1 MAGGNFTANLNSNG
15 LKLNVKNYK
24 LKNNNINLDLYD
36 AASSYENIDYT
47 TSEEN
52 INTNLN
58 TNDFD
63 FGESISKASNQ
74 LQEIKSTQEEEK
86 PWWDVVFDYAA
97 TAVGSVVSG
106 VVDVVENIGDGLI
119 MCGGELASG
128 VASLCGNEDLASEIK
143 KGTQDI
149 VQYDWSEAA
158 YDAAMD
164 ALDVD
169 DEIAHGVVHQVGN
182 AVGSMAGY
190 AALSLVPGGAAVTAA
205 TGFLAAKGSSAEHA
219 FQSGATFEE
228 ASVTSTVAGA
238 AGALSGAALNK
249 VQGAAKGAS
258 SIKDVAKLTAKGM
271 AVSAAEPVVNSVTE
285 YATYGKDMV
294 DENGNPLY
302 DNFGDYY
309 VESGGLLNTA
319 IAGGVGGISAG
330 SQATSGYRNNINTQ
344 KNRVDNLEKISNKME
359 ASTFDRIKNKAFLKN
374 QGKYSDEA
382 AFKLYKLSIEDA
394 IGKAKQAGNKDVQNM
409 LEKLYLLKNKRP
421 GFGIYFDPDNG
432 AFSDSYISGSISLG
446 TDVISG
452 NQKGVVYHE
461 LGHTLHGAI
470 NDSLVPSNYMNVKES
485 IKSHMFHNTD
495 VVRDCM
501 NYIQDSASSAYN
513 QAAVYFDENMASSV
527 VNQLNQANWDDVI
540 NNYKKAGFS
549 EQQINEL
556 IQIDYNEQYNNIRNA
571 EIIKLSNNYQR
582 EQGVDAL
589 SDIVGSV
596 WNGNKRFAILDKNGN
611 KVYLGGDITYSHDI
625 NYYTKITDQ
634 NGNIIG
640 NKTLEEVNECAFH
653 EQMANYIQLKLS
665 NDTVHLNMLQKLL
678 GDDWIQMME
687 KEFNNIL
694 DYFK

>member
-1 MAGGNFTANLNSNG
+1 MVGGSFTANLNSGG

-24 LKNNNINLDLYD
+24 LKDNNINLDLYD

-63 FGESISKASNQ
+63 LGEAMSKASNQ
-74 LQEIKSTQEEEK
+74 LQEIRNHQEEEK
-86 PWWDVVFDYAA
+86 PWWEVVFDYAV

-106 VVDVVENIGDGLI
+106 VADVVENIGDGLI

-158 YDAAMD
+158 YDAAME

-169 DEIAHGVVHQVGN
+169 DEIAHGAVHQVGN
-182 AVGSMAGY
+182 ALGSMAGY

-271 AVSAAEPVVNSVTE
+271 AVSVAEPVVNSVTE
-285 YATYGKDMV
+285 YATYGKDMT

-319 IAGGVGGISAG
+319 IASGVGGISTG
-330 SQATSGYRNNINTQ
+330 SQAIKGYKNNKATTSFVGQSDNSELSIFGKKGNGELIYSEAKKQLKSAMNGEFKGYFSKEKLKLTLDKIKVFDTYDDFWSAYCAKQNV
-344 KNRVDNLEKISNKME
+344 VDNSLYGRIGGVAFDDGIYLPPNVTGNEVVHETLHGLSN
-359 ASTFDRIKNKAFLKN
+359 N
-374 QGKYSDEA
+374 GKYS
-382 AFKLYKLSIEDA
+382 K
-394 IGKAKQAGNKDVQNM
+394 
-409 LEKLYLLKNKRP
+409 
-421 GFGIYFDPDNG
+421 GITQYYQENG
-432 AFSDSYISGSISLG
+432 ATYRYNKLNEGYTEYLANGISGSNARAYIDTVDIVSKLDNIYSIAYGENNIIKWEYFNNDVSISQQLFDSNLG
-446 TDVISG
+446 AGAYEQFVKAVEYGSSCDNKFISD
-452 NQKGVVYHE
+452 Q
-461 LGHTLHGAI
+461 
-470 NDSLVPSNYMNVKES
+470 
-485 IKSHMFHNTD
+485 NT
-495 VVRDCM
+495 
-501 NYIQDSASSAYN
+501 IQY
-513 QAAVYFDENMASSV
+513 Y
-527 VNQLNQANWDDVI
+527 
-540 NNYKKAGFS
+540 
-549 EQQINEL
+549 NEL
-556 IQIDYNEQYNNIRNA
+556 ANT
-571 EIIKLSNNYQR
+571 
-582 EQGVDAL
+582 
-589 SDIVGSV
+589 
-596 WNGNKRFAILDKNGN
+596 ILDQL
-611 KVYLGGDITYSHDI
+611 YL
-625 NYYTKITDQ
+625 KIT
-634 NGNIIG
+634 GG
-640 NKTLEEVNECAFH
+640 
-653 EQMANYIQLKLS
+653 
-665 NDTVHLNMLQKLL
+665 
-678 GDDWIQMME
+678 
-687 KEFNNIL
+687 
-694 DYFK
+694 

>member
-36 AASSYENIDYT
+36 AATSYENIDYT

-63 FGESISKASNQ
+63 LGESISKASNQ

-302 DNFGDYY
+302 DNFGEYY

-330 SQATSGYRNNINTQ
+330 SQAVKGYNNNIKAQ
-344 KNRVDNLEKISNKME
+344 KYGTEVIASFSDDDVSAILSSAELSDYRSKWSKRELSSWLHQNFDGIYGSSEIDNILQRINKVSDNYWPTLLKSMGLNEGILGFVDKNSNLYLPQQANKHSAYHEAFHQLSEINGYKSGLKVSDAQGNLHKITGIREYYQDGFNSTLANE
-359 ASTFDRIKNKAFLKN
+359 TLTDFLAS
-374 QGKYSDEA
+374 KYSDG
-382 AFKLYKLSIEDA
+382 KIYNSVYDA
-394 IGKAKQAGNKDVQNM
+394 
-409 LEKLYLLKNKRP
+409 
-421 GFGIYFDPDNG
+421 
-432 AFSDSYISGSISLG
+432 S
-446 TDVISG
+446 
-452 NQKGVVYHE
+452 
-461 LGHTLHGAI
+461 
-470 NDSLVPSNYMNVKES
+470 NVKLWSRLDDAMTEAYGES
-485 IKSHMFHNTD
+485 G
-495 VVRDCM
+495 
-501 NYIQDSASSAYN
+501 
-513 QAAVYFDENMASSV
+513 
-527 VNQLNQANWDDVI
+527 AN
-540 NNYKKAGFS
+540 
-549 EQQINEL
+549 L
-556 IQIDYNEQYNNIRNA
+556 
-571 EIIKLSNNYQR
+571 L
-582 EQGVDAL
+582 
-589 SDIVGSV
+589 
-596 WNGNKRFAILDKNGN
+596 
-611 KVYLGGDITYSHDI
+611 
-625 NYYTKITDQ
+625 
-634 NGNIIG
+634 
-640 NKTLEEVNECAFH
+640 LES
-653 EQMANYIQLKLS
+653 YLS
-665 NDTVHLNMLQKLL
+665 NDTSRIRNFFQTYSSKGTYDDFVRKMKYYSSNELENMVSS
-678 GDDWIQMME
+678 IE
-687 KEFNNIL
+687 KNVYKQNNSFGSRIRSL
-694 DYFK
+694 FGGK

>member
-63 FGESISKASNQ
+63 LGESISKASNQ

-302 DNFGDYY
+302 DNFGEYY

-330 SQATSGYRNNINTQ
+330 SQAVKGYNNNIKAQ
-344 KNRVDNLEKISNKME
+344 KYGTEVIASFSDDDVSAILSSAELSDYRSKWSKRELSSWLHQNFDGIYGSSEIDNILQRINKVSDNYWPTLLKSMGLNEGILGFVDKNSNLYLPQQANKHSAYHEAFHQLSEINGYKSGLKVSDAQGNLHKITGIREYYQDGFNSTLANE
-359 ASTFDRIKNKAFLKN
+359 TLTDFLAS
-374 QGKYSDEA
+374 KYSDG
-382 AFKLYKLSIEDA
+382 KIYNSVYDA
-394 IGKAKQAGNKDVQNM
+394 
-409 LEKLYLLKNKRP
+409 
-421 GFGIYFDPDNG
+421 
-432 AFSDSYISGSISLG
+432 S
-446 TDVISG
+446 
-452 NQKGVVYHE
+452 
-461 LGHTLHGAI
+461 
-470 NDSLVPSNYMNVKES
+470 NVKLWSRLDDAMTEAYGES
-485 IKSHMFHNTD
+485 G
-495 VVRDCM
+495 
-501 NYIQDSASSAYN
+501 
-513 QAAVYFDENMASSV
+513 
-527 VNQLNQANWDDVI
+527 AN
-540 NNYKKAGFS
+540 
-549 EQQINEL
+549 L
-556 IQIDYNEQYNNIRNA
+556 
-571 EIIKLSNNYQR
+571 L
-582 EQGVDAL
+582 
-589 SDIVGSV
+589 
-596 WNGNKRFAILDKNGN
+596 
-611 KVYLGGDITYSHDI
+611 
-625 NYYTKITDQ
+625 
-634 NGNIIG
+634 
-640 NKTLEEVNECAFH
+640 LES
-653 EQMANYIQLKLS
+653 YLS
-665 NDTVHLNMLQKLL
+665 NDTSRIRNFFQTYSSKGTYDDFVRKMKYYSSNELENMVSS
-678 GDDWIQMME
+678 IE
-687 KEFNNIL
+687 KNVYKQNNSFGSRIRSL
-694 DYFK
+694 FGGK

>member
-128 VASLCGNEDLASEIK
+128 VVSLCGNEDLASEIK

-228 ASVTSTVAGA
+228 ASVISTVAGA

-302 DNFGDYY
+302 DNFGEYY

-330 SQATSGYRNNINTQ
+330 SQAVKGYNNNIKAQ
-344 KNRVDNLEKISNKME
+344 KYGTEVIASFSDDDVSAILSSAELSDYRSKWSKRELSSWLHQNFDGIYGSSEIDNILQRINKVSDNYWPTLLKSMGLNEGILGFVDKNSNLYLPQQANKHSAYHEAFHQLSEINGYKSGLKVSDAQGNLHKITGIREYYQDGFNSTLANE
-359 ASTFDRIKNKAFLKN
+359 TLTDFLAS
-374 QGKYSDEA
+374 KYSDG
-382 AFKLYKLSIEDA
+382 KIYNSVYDA
-394 IGKAKQAGNKDVQNM
+394 
-409 LEKLYLLKNKRP
+409 
-421 GFGIYFDPDNG
+421 
-432 AFSDSYISGSISLG
+432 S
-446 TDVISG
+446 
-452 NQKGVVYHE
+452 
-461 LGHTLHGAI
+461 
-470 NDSLVPSNYMNVKES
+470 NVKLWSRLDDAMTEAYGES
-485 IKSHMFHNTD
+485 G
-495 VVRDCM
+495 
-501 NYIQDSASSAYN
+501 
-513 QAAVYFDENMASSV
+513 
-527 VNQLNQANWDDVI
+527 AN
-540 NNYKKAGFS
+540 
-549 EQQINEL
+549 L
-556 IQIDYNEQYNNIRNA
+556 
-571 EIIKLSNNYQR
+571 L
-582 EQGVDAL
+582 
-589 SDIVGSV
+589 
-596 WNGNKRFAILDKNGN
+596 
-611 KVYLGGDITYSHDI
+611 
-625 NYYTKITDQ
+625 
-634 NGNIIG
+634 
-640 NKTLEEVNECAFH
+640 LES
-653 EQMANYIQLKLS
+653 YLS
-665 NDTVHLNMLQKLL
+665 NDTSRIRNFFQTYSSKGTYDDFVRKMKYYSSNELENMVSS
-678 GDDWIQMME
+678 IE
-687 KEFNNIL
+687 KNVYKQNNSFGSRIRSL
-694 DYFK
+694 FGGK

>member
-1 MAGGNFTANLNSNG
+1 MAGGSFTANLNING

-36 AASSYENIDYT
+36 AATSYENIDYT

-63 FGESISKASNQ
+63 LGESISKASNQ

-106 VVDVVENIGDGLI
+106 VADVVENIGDGLI

-128 VASLCGNEDLASEIK
+128 VASLCGNEELASEIK

-158 YDAAMD
+158 YDVAMD

-294 DENGNPLY
+294 DENGNLLY

-319 IAGGVGGISAG
+319 IASGVGGISTG
-330 SQATSGYRNNINTQ
+330 SQA
-344 KNRVDNLEKISNKME
+344 
-359 ASTFDRIKNKAFLKN
+359 IK
-374 QGKYSDEA
+374 G
-382 AFKLYKLSIEDA
+382 
-394 IGKAKQAGNKDVQNM
+394 
-409 LEKLYLLKNKRP
+409 
-421 GFGIYFDPDNG
+421 
-432 AFSDSYISGSISLG
+432 
-446 TDVISG
+446 
-452 NQKGVVYHE
+452 
-461 LGHTLHGAI
+461 
-470 NDSLVPSNYMNVKES
+470 YMNMDPKYRLKHASHNVTPRKERKVKIGDQE
-485 IKSHMFHNTD
+485 IKTNLTD
-495 VVRDCM
+495 
-501 NYIQDSASSAYN
+501 
-513 QAAVYFDENMASSV
+513 
-527 VNQLNQANWDDVI
+527 
-540 NNYKKAGFS
+540 
-549 EQQINEL
+549 NEL
-556 IQIDYNEQYNNIRNA
+556 IMFANDFYDLRPPISSLDAYPKYGVVEGVSSLVINEEGKLTIDWVENQGAQIGTRKNTVISA
-571 EIIKLSNNYQR
+571 GSEIDRYGNP
-582 EQGVDAL
+582 
-589 SDIVGSV
+589 
-596 WNGNKRFAILDKNGN
+596 NGNFFGKMQLDKNGN
-611 KVYLGGDITYSHDI
+611 YIGIDYDMRSLPYTEGSQI
-625 NYYTKITDQ
+625 YTKMKVIKEISSDSLSKAMTALKVSDPKFYKEITIQMKKDGFPCIEMP
-634 NGNIIG
+634 NGTVKI
-640 NKTLEEVNECAFH
+640 EVNEAEIAAAYGH
-653 EQMANYIQLKLS
+653 KGGGIQFELPIRSGYLKDPRLGFLS
-665 NDTVHLNMLQKLL
+665 
-678 GDDWIQMME
+678 
-687 KEFNNIL
+687 
-694 DYFK
+694 Y

>member
-1 MAGGNFTANLNSNG
+1 MAGGSFTANLNING

-36 AASSYENIDYT
+36 AATSYENIDYT

-63 FGESISKASNQ
+63 LGESISKASNQ

-106 VVDVVENIGDGLI
+106 VADVVENIGDGLI

-128 VASLCGNEDLASEIK
+128 VASLCGNEELASEIK

-158 YDAAMD
+158 YDVAMD

-302 DNFGDYY
+302 DNFGEYY

-319 IAGGVGGISAG
+319 IAGGVGGISTG
-330 SQATSGYRNNINTQ
+330 SQAVKGYNNNINAQ
-344 KNRVDNLEKISNKME
+344 KYGTEVIASFSDDDVSAILSSAELSDYRSKWSKRELSSWLHQNFDGIYGSSEIDNILQRINKVSDNYWPTLLKSMGLNEGTLGFVDKNSNLYLPQQANKHSAYHEAFHQLSEINGYKSGLKVSDAQGNLHKITGIREYYQDGFNSTLANE
-359 ASTFDRIKNKAFLKN
+359 TLTDFLAS
-374 QGKYSDEA
+374 KYSDG
-382 AFKLYKLSIEDA
+382 KIYNSVYDA
-394 IGKAKQAGNKDVQNM
+394 
-409 LEKLYLLKNKRP
+409 
-421 GFGIYFDPDNG
+421 
-432 AFSDSYISGSISLG
+432 S
-446 TDVISG
+446 
-452 NQKGVVYHE
+452 
-461 LGHTLHGAI
+461 
-470 NDSLVPSNYMNVKES
+470 NVKLWSRLDDAMTEAYGES
-485 IKSHMFHNTD
+485 G
-495 VVRDCM
+495 
-501 NYIQDSASSAYN
+501 
-513 QAAVYFDENMASSV
+513 
-527 VNQLNQANWDDVI
+527 AN
-540 NNYKKAGFS
+540 
-549 EQQINEL
+549 L
-556 IQIDYNEQYNNIRNA
+556 
-571 EIIKLSNNYQR
+571 L
-582 EQGVDAL
+582 
-589 SDIVGSV
+589 
-596 WNGNKRFAILDKNGN
+596 
-611 KVYLGGDITYSHDI
+611 
-625 NYYTKITDQ
+625 
-634 NGNIIG
+634 
-640 NKTLEEVNECAFH
+640 LES
-653 EQMANYIQLKLS
+653 YLS
-665 NDTVHLNMLQKLL
+665 NDTSRIRNFFQTYSSKGTYDDFVRKMKYYSSNELENMVSS
-678 GDDWIQMME
+678 IE
-687 KEFNNIL
+687 KNVYKQNNSFGSRIRSL
-694 DYFK
+694 FGGK

>member
-63 FGESISKASNQ
+63 LGESISKASNQ

-182 AVGSMAGY
+182 ALGSMAGY

-228 ASVTSTVAGA
+228 ASVISTVAGA

-294 DENGNPLY
+294 DENGNLLY
-302 DNFGDYY
+302 DNFGEYY
-309 VESGGLLNTA
+309 VESGGVLNTV
-319 IAGGVGGISAG
+319 IAGGAGG
-330 SQATSGYRNNINTQ
+330 
-344 KNRVDNLEKISNKME
+344 
-359 ASTFDRIKNKAFLKN
+359 ASTFLKSYNNPIYKARKNTLNKFKNDPDVTDWNSSKEFREKVNKADKVASKYAKEGVMDKKTFYEIWGADKGSKPDPSSYLTQDYIDNHISRFIDGGGSRITAEDDYIRFKHNINGAGNPNSYNVSGTTYQNGSEFISTSDQIDYLLKKAN
-374 QGKYSDEA
+374 NSSDKVGSICDDLGLGNDEKKKFSHGMMRYDIDA
-382 AFKLYKLSIEDA
+382 SEISKLNPRITNGNEPGAFKLDWI
-394 IGKAKQAGNKDVQNM
+394 
-409 LEKLYLLKNKRP
+409 P
-421 GFGIYFDPDNG
+421 GGY
-432 AFSDSYISGSISLG
+432 
-446 TDVISG
+446 T
-452 NQKGVVYHE
+452 
-461 LGHTLHGAI
+461 
-470 NDSLVPSNYMNVKES
+470 
-485 IKSHMFHNTD
+485 
-495 VVRDCM
+495 
-501 NYIQDSASSAYN
+501 
-513 QAAVYFDENMASSV
+513 
-527 VNQLNQANWDDVI
+527 
-540 NNYKKAGFS
+540 
-549 EQQINEL
+549 
-556 IQIDYNEQYNNIRNA
+556 
-571 EIIKLSNNYQR
+571 
-582 EQGVDAL
+582 
-589 SDIVGSV
+589 
-596 WNGNKRFAILDKNGN
+596 
-611 KVYLGGDITYSHDI
+611 LGGSPEIAIDKFKFNGTTIKH
-625 NYYTKITDQ
+625 TKI
-634 NGNIIG
+634 
-640 NKTLEEVNECAFH
+640 
-653 EQMANYIQLKLS
+653 
-665 NDTVHLNMLQKLL
+665 
-678 GDDWIQMME
+678 
-687 KEFNNIL
+687 
-694 DYFK
+694 

>member
-128 VASLCGNEDLASEIK
+128 VVSLCGNEDLASEIK

-228 ASVTSTVAGA
+228 ASVISTVAGA

-294 DENGNPLY
+294 DENGNLLY
-302 DNFGDYY
+302 DNFGEYY
-309 VESGGLLNTA
+309 VESGGVLNTV
-319 IAGGVGGISAG
+319 IAGGAGG
-330 SQATSGYRNNINTQ
+330 
-344 KNRVDNLEKISNKME
+344 
-359 ASTFDRIKNKAFLKN
+359 ASTFLKSYNNPIYKARKNTLNKFKNDPDVTDWNSSKEFREKVNKADKVASKYAKEGVMDKKTFYEIWGADKGSKPDPSSYLTQDYIDNHISRFIDGGGSRITAEDDYIRFKHNINGAGNPNSYNVSGTTYQNGSEFISTSDQIDYLLKKAN
-374 QGKYSDEA
+374 NSSDKVGSICDDLGLGNDEKKKFSHGMMRYDIDA
-382 AFKLYKLSIEDA
+382 SEISKLNPRITNGNEPGAFKLDWI
-394 IGKAKQAGNKDVQNM
+394 
-409 LEKLYLLKNKRP
+409 P
-421 GFGIYFDPDNG
+421 GGY
-432 AFSDSYISGSISLG
+432 
-446 TDVISG
+446 T
-452 NQKGVVYHE
+452 
-461 LGHTLHGAI
+461 
-470 NDSLVPSNYMNVKES
+470 
-485 IKSHMFHNTD
+485 
-495 VVRDCM
+495 
-501 NYIQDSASSAYN
+501 
-513 QAAVYFDENMASSV
+513 
-527 VNQLNQANWDDVI
+527 
-540 NNYKKAGFS
+540 
-549 EQQINEL
+549 
-556 IQIDYNEQYNNIRNA
+556 
-571 EIIKLSNNYQR
+571 
-582 EQGVDAL
+582 
-589 SDIVGSV
+589 
-596 WNGNKRFAILDKNGN
+596 
-611 KVYLGGDITYSHDI
+611 LGGSPEIAIDKFKFNGTTIKH
-625 NYYTKITDQ
+625 TKI
-634 NGNIIG
+634 
-640 NKTLEEVNECAFH
+640 
-653 EQMANYIQLKLS
+653 
-665 NDTVHLNMLQKLL
+665 
-678 GDDWIQMME
+678 
-687 KEFNNIL
+687 
-694 DYFK
+694 

>member
-63 FGESISKASNQ
+63 LGESISKASNQ

-149 VQYDWSEAA
+149 VQYDWSEAG
-158 YDAAMD
+158 YDAVMD

-169 DEIAHGVVHQVGN
+169 DEIAHGAVHQVGN
-182 AVGSMAGY
+182 ALGSMAGY

-302 DNFGDYY
+302 DNFGEYY

-330 SQATSGYRNNINTQ
+330 SQAVKGYNNNIKAQ
-344 KNRVDNLEKISNKME
+344 KYGTEVIASFSDDDVSAILSSAELSDYRSKWSKRELSSWLHQNFDGIYGSSEIDNILQRINKVSDNYWPTLLKSMGLNEGILGFVDKNSNLYLPQQANKHSAYHEAFHQLSEINGYKSGLKVSDAQGNLHKITGIREYYQDGFNSTLANE
-359 ASTFDRIKNKAFLKN
+359 TLTDFLAS
-374 QGKYSDEA
+374 KYSDG
-382 AFKLYKLSIEDA
+382 KIYNSVYDA
-394 IGKAKQAGNKDVQNM
+394 
-409 LEKLYLLKNKRP
+409 
-421 GFGIYFDPDNG
+421 
-432 AFSDSYISGSISLG
+432 S
-446 TDVISG
+446 
-452 NQKGVVYHE
+452 
-461 LGHTLHGAI
+461 
-470 NDSLVPSNYMNVKES
+470 NVKLWSRLDDAMTEAYGES
-485 IKSHMFHNTD
+485 G
-495 VVRDCM
+495 
-501 NYIQDSASSAYN
+501 
-513 QAAVYFDENMASSV
+513 
-527 VNQLNQANWDDVI
+527 AN
-540 NNYKKAGFS
+540 
-549 EQQINEL
+549 L
-556 IQIDYNEQYNNIRNA
+556 
-571 EIIKLSNNYQR
+571 L
-582 EQGVDAL
+582 
-589 SDIVGSV
+589 
-596 WNGNKRFAILDKNGN
+596 
-611 KVYLGGDITYSHDI
+611 
-625 NYYTKITDQ
+625 
-634 NGNIIG
+634 
-640 NKTLEEVNECAFH
+640 LES
-653 EQMANYIQLKLS
+653 YLS
-665 NDTVHLNMLQKLL
+665 NDTSRIRNFFQTYSSKGTYDDFVRKMKYYSSNELENMVSS
-678 GDDWIQMME
+678 IE
-687 KEFNNIL
+687 KNVYKQNNSFGSRIRSL
-694 DYFK
+694 FGGK